1 MDLPPLLPVAKIHE
15 RLREIF
21 PEGTSNRNYVTREM
35 AAKTIF
41 VMLYI
46 GAIDCREFWL
56 RPDQVTRM
64 SDKQA
69 ALADNSSR
77 NDWREESML
86 SRKDDIEGRW
96 YAANTREPIRD
107 ETLRDGLV
115 RTGAVVERTGLPTT
129 SPLPR
134 YALSED
140 FANLF
145 KPTLSGAELTAAIER
160 WQEAYLSSGA
170 LARVAIMRRG
180 AVAIGGKVLVTFPNK
195 ETRQMEPGPSSIISK
210 AVVEEFAPR
219 FLQNPGVIWLSESR
233 NQVVARDDQ
242 LAQAIGLTIQPD
254 RNLPDLILVDLGPS
268 EPLIVFVEVVATAG
282 PVSEARKDSLMAI
295 ATEAGFNQNQ
305 IAFVSAYADRD
316 DSAFKASVGELAWNS
331 FAWFMSEPNHILQLH
346 KRTDLGRKRF
356 SKLQQFLDQN
366 TYPSK

>member
-1 MDLPPLLPVAKIHE
+1 MSLPPLLPVAEIHR
-15 RLREIF
+15 RLQDIF
-21 PEGTSNRNYVTREM
+21 PEGTTNRNYVTREM
-35 AAKTIF
+35 AARTIF

-46 GAIDCREFWL
+46 GAIDYLDFWL

-69 ALADNSSR
+69 ALEDELYR
-77 NDWREESML
+77 DDWREESMR
-86 SRKDDIEGRW
+86 SRKDDIAGRW

-145 KPTLSGAELTAAIER
+145 EPKLTETELAAAIER
-160 WQEAYLSSGA
+160 WQEAFLSPGA
-170 LARVAIMRRG
+170 LARVEIMRRG
-180 AVAIGGKVLVTFPNK
+180 AVAVGGKVLVTFPNK
-195 ETRQMEPGPSSIISK
+195 ETRQMEPGPSSVISK

-219 FLQNPGVIWLSESR
+219 FLKNPGVIWLSESR

-254 RNLPDLILVDLGPS
+254 RNLPDIILVDLGPS
-268 EPLIVFVEVVATAG
+268 EPLVVFVEVVATAG
-282 PVSEARKDSLMAI
+282 PVSESRKEALMAI
-295 ATEAGFNQNQ
+295 ATDAGFNPNQ
-305 IAFVSAYADRD
+305 VAFVTAYADRD
-316 DSAFKASVGELAWNS
+316 DSAFKASVSELAWNS
-331 FAWFMSEPNHILQLH
+331 FAWFMSEPSHILQLH
-346 KRTDLGRKRF
+346 RGADLGRTRF
-356 SKLQQFLDQN
+356 SKLMQLLDQN
-366 TYPSK
+366 DT